1 MQPIICIMITL
12 NTIALIGAA
21 VCVNDAINIMKQFKK
36 DKND

>member
-21 VCVNDAINIMKQFKK
+21 VCISDAMEIMKQFKN